1 MTFSVASSSVS
12 IVPFVVNTVVRRRDL
27 IFSSD
32 VNSFF
37 AHDMHGHSRI
47 HNNVSK
53 MILKVKVSSIP
64 MLVRPLGRNVPR
76 NLSNSFNHVHAS
88 CRVQSSA
95 IGVKFS
101 FRSSDVRAHGLRWRG
116 SRPWIIRKSS
126 PFFSE
131 LHKSSAVVTTAV

>member
-1 MTFSVASSSVS
+1 MPVFVAVFSFPLLKTNGVSPRSYPVTTICKSMTFSVASSSVS
-12 IVPFVVNTVVRRRDL
+12 IVPFAVITVVRRRDL

-64 MLVRPLGRNVPR
+64 MLVRSLGRNVPR
-76 NLSNSFNHVHAS
+76 YLSNSLNHVHAS

-95 IGVKFS
+95 IGVKLS
-101 FRSSDVRAHGLRWRG
+101 FRSSDV
-116 SRPWIIRKSS
+116 
-126 PFFSE
+126 
-131 LHKSSAVVTTAV
+131 